1 MGQWVSFLLFTL
13 GLIMIIKGSDWFI
26 DAVIWIANVFKIPH
40 IIIGAT
46 IVSIC
51 TTLPETFV
59 SLAASLKGETD
70 IAFGNAIGSI
80 AVNTGFIMA
89 ILLLF
94 AKPVIENRREFVGNG
109 TFLIFLLLATSIIG
123 FTVGELNRTIGIILL
138 ILLFAY
144 LYNNVMS
151 AKKIMGLK
159 SMEFHHGVSSAKAQ
173 KNVVS
178 KPVAT
183 KNMVK
188 FIVGISLVV
197 LGSNLLVDNGIT
209 IAELLGVPSLLIAV
223 TFTALGTSLP
233 ELMTTITS
241 IRKKA
246 TNLGV
251 GNIIGAD
258 ILNIIQVLGVS
269 SLITPI
275 PLAHDPSIIYVQL
288 PFCLLIV
295 FTAVLFGTLS
305 KKGFK
310 RWQGLALLLIY
321 SVFLALNLLK
331 ENTPILGPMLF
342 GV

>member
-1 MGQWVSFLLFTL
+1 MGQWVSFLLFAL
-13 GLIMIIKGSDWFI
+13 GLVMIIKGSDWFI

-59 SLAASLKGETD
+59 SLTASLKGETD
-70 IAFGNAIGSI
+70 VAFGNAIGSI

-94 AKPVIENRREFVGNG
+94 AKPIIENRGAFIGNG

-138 ILLFAY
+138 CLLVAY

-151 AKKIMGLK
+151 AKKIMGFK
-159 SMEFHHGVSSAKAQ
+159 GVHFGENVSSAKAQ
-173 KNVVS
+173 KIVAS

-183 KNMVK
+183 TNMIK
-188 FIVGISLVV
+188 FIAGISLVV
-197 LGSNLLVDNGIT
+197 FGSNLLVDNGIT

-258 ILNIIQVLGVS
+258 ILNIIQVLAVS

-275 PLAHDPSIIYVQL
+275 PLAHDLSIIYVQL

-295 FTAVLFGTLS
+295 LAAVLFGALS
-305 KKGFK
+305 KKRF
-310 RWQGLALLLIY
+310 RSWQGLALLLIY

-342 GV
+342 DI